1 MSISKKNREKAK
13 NLGTFFLFAGPSLF
27 FFCMAILVPLI
38 FGIYLTFTDW
48 NGISKEKNIIGL
60 QNYITAFQDGSFWQS
75 LLLTMVFTMVSVLVV
90 NYVAFVLARLVT
102 SGVRFQNFYRASF
115 FTPNLIGGVVLG
127 YIWQFIFGRVLV
139 AFGKSMGIGFLSKSW
154 LSSTNLAVAALIL
167 VTVWQYSGYMMLIY
181 IAGLMNIPKE
191 LIEAGK
197 IDGCDDKKCRKY
209 IVMPLMTSSFI
220 ICIFLTIT
228 RCFMTYDLNFSL
240 TEGNPFGST
249 VMASMYVYRKAF
261 SEKNYGL
268 GQTEAIILFVVC
280 AIVSMLQIYVT
291 KRREVEA

>member
-1 MSISKKNREKAK
+1 MSISKKSRTKIK
-13 NLGTFFLFAGPSLF
+13 NTGTFLVFAGPSLF
-27 FFCMAILVPLI
+27 FFFFFFLVPLVY
-38 FGIYLTFTDW
+38 GVYLTFTDW
-48 NGISKEKNIIGL
+48 NGISREKNIVGL
-60 QNYITAFQDGSFWQS
+60 ENYIKAFGDVKFWQS
-75 LLLTMVFTMVSVLVV
+75 LLLTIIFTGIAVLLV
-90 NYVAFVLARLVT
+90 NYIAFHLARLVT
-102 SGVRFQNFYRASF
+102 KGVRFQNFYRASF

-139 AFGKSMGIGFLSKSW
+139 AFGKSLDIGFLSKSW
-154 LSSTNLAVAALIL
+154 LSDTKLAMAALIL

-181 IAGLMNIPKE
+181 IAGLMNVPRE
-191 LIEAGK
+191 LLEAGK
-197 IDGCDDKKCRKY
+197 IDGCDEKACRKY
-209 IVMPLMTSSFI
+209 IVMPMMISSFI

-268 GQTEAIILFVVC
+268 GQTEAILLFVVC
-280 AIVSMLQIYVT
+280 AFVSLMQIYFT
-291 KRREVEA
+291 KKKEVQA

>member
-1 MSISKKNREKAK
+1 MSISKKNKEKAK

-27 FFCMAILVPLI
+27 FFCMAILVPLM

-60 QNYITAFQDGSFWQS
+60 QNYVTAFQDGSFWQS
-75 LLLTMVFTMVSVLVV
+75 LLLTMIFTMISVLLV
-90 NYVAFVLARLVT
+90 NYVAFLLARLVT

-167 VTVWQYSGYMMLIY
+167 VTIWQYSGYMMLIY

-249 VMASMYVYRKAF
+249 VVR
-261 SEKNYGL
+261 
-268 GQTEAIILFVVC
+268 
-280 AIVSMLQIYVT
+280 
-291 KRREVEA
+291 

>member
-1 MSISKKNREKAK
+1 M
-13 NLGTFFLFAGPSLF
+13 
-27 FFCMAILVPLI
+27 
-38 FGIYLTFTDW
+38 
-48 NGISKEKNIIGL
+48 
-60 QNYITAFQDGSFWQS
+60 S
-75 LLLTMVFTMVSVLVV
+75 LLLTIIFTGIAVLLV
-90 NYVAFVLARLVT
+90 NYIAFHLARLVT
-102 SGVRFQNFYRASF
+102 KGVRFQNFYRASF

-139 AFGKSMGIGFLSKSW
+139 AFGKSLDIGFLSKSW
-154 LSSTNLAVAALIL
+154 LSDTKLAMAALIL

-181 IAGLMNIPKE
+181 IAGLMNVPKE
-191 LIEAGK
+191 LLEAGK
-197 IDGCDDKKCRKY
+197 IDGCDEKACKKY
-209 IVMPLMTSSFI
+209 IVMPMMISSFI

-268 GQTEAIILFVVC
+268 GQTEAILLFVVC
-280 AIVSMLQIYVT
+280 AFVSLMQIYFT
-291 KRREVEA
+291 KKKEVQA

>member
-1 MSISKKNREKAK
+1 MSISKKNKEKAK
-13 NLGTFFLFAGPSLF
+13 NLGTFFLFAGSLLF
-27 FFCMAILVPLI
+27 FFCMAILVPLM

-60 QNYITAFQDGSFWQS
+60 QNYVTAFQDGSFWQS
-75 LLLTMVFTMVSVLVV
+75 LLLTMIFTMISVLLV
-90 NYVAFVLARLVT
+90 NYVAFLLARLVT

-167 VTVWQYSGYMMLIY
+167 VTIWQYSGYMMLIY

-291 KRREVEA
+291 KRKEVEA

>member
-1 MSISKKNREKAK
+1 M
-13 NLGTFFLFAGPSLF
+13 
-27 FFCMAILVPLI
+27 
-38 FGIYLTFTDW
+38 
-48 NGISKEKNIIGL
+48 
-60 QNYITAFQDGSFWQS
+60 Q
-75 LLLTMVFTMVSVLVV
+75 
-90 NYVAFVLARLVT
+90 
-102 SGVRFQNFYRASF
+102 
-115 FTPNLIGGVVLG
+115 
-127 YIWQFIFGRVLV
+127 
-139 AFGKSMGIGFLSKSW
+139 IGFLSKSW
-154 LSSTNLAVAALIL
+154 LSSTNLAIAALIL

-209 IVMPLMTSSFI
+209 IVMPLMVSSFI

-280 AIVSMLQIYVT
+280 AIVSLLQIYVT
-291 KRREVEA
+291 KRKEIEA

>member
-1 MSISKKNREKAK
+1 MSISKKSRTKIK
-13 NLGTFFLFAGPSLF
+13 NTGTFLVFAGPSLF
-27 FFCMAILVPLI
+27 FFVMTILVPLVY
-38 FGIYLTFTDW
+38 GVYLTFTDW
-48 NGISKEKNIIGL
+48 NGISREKNMVGL
-60 QNYITAFQDGSFWQS
+60 ENYIKAFGDVKFWQS
-75 LLLTMVFTMVSVLVV
+75 LLLTIIFTGIAVLLV
-90 NYVAFVLARLVT
+90 NYIAFHLARLVT
-102 SGVRFQNFYRASF
+102 KGVRFQNFYRASF

-139 AFGKSMGIGFLSKSW
+139 AFGKSLDIGFLSKSW
-154 LSSTNLAVAALIL
+154 LSDTKLAMAALIL

-181 IAGLMNIPKE
+181 IAGLMNVPKE
-191 LIEAGK
+191 LLEAGR
-197 IDGCDDKKCRKY
+197 IDGCDEKACRKY
-209 IVMPLMTSSFI
+209 IVMPMMISSFI

-268 GQTEAIILFVVC
+268 GQTEAILLFVVC
-280 AIVSMLQIYVT
+280 AFVSLMQIYFT
-291 KRREVEA
+291 KKKEVQA

>member
-1 MSISKKNREKAK
+1 MSISKKSRTKIK
-13 NLGTFFLFAGPSLF
+13 NTGTFLVFAGPSLF
-27 FFCMAILVPLI
+27 FSVMTILVPLVY
-38 FGIYLTFTDW
+38 GVYLTFTDW
-48 NGISKEKNIIGL
+48 NGISREKNIVGL
-60 QNYITAFQDGSFWQS
+60 ENYIKAFGDVKFWQS
-75 LLLTMVFTMVSVLVV
+75 LLLTIIFTGIAVLLV
-90 NYVAFVLARLVT
+90 NYIAFHLARLVT
-102 SGVRFQNFYRASF
+102 KGVRFQNFYRASF

-139 AFGKSMGIGFLSKSW
+139 AFGKSLDIGFLSKSW
-154 LSSTNLAVAALIL
+154 LSDTKLAMAALIL

-181 IAGLMNIPKE
+181 IAGLMNVPKE
-191 LIEAGK
+191 LLEAGK
-197 IDGCDDKKCRKY
+197 IDGCDEKACRKY
-209 IVMPLMTSSFI
+209 IVMPMMISSFI

-268 GQTEAIILFVVC
+268 GQTEAILLFVVC
-280 AIVSMLQIYVT
+280 AFVSLMQIYFT
-291 KRREVEA
+291 KKKEVQA

>member
-1 MSISKKNREKAK
+1 MSISKKSRTKIK
-13 NLGTFFLFAGPSLF
+13 NTGTFLVFAGPLLF
-27 FFCMAILVPLI
+27 FFVMTILVPLVY
-38 FGIYLTFTDW
+38 GVYLTFTDW
-48 NGISKEKNIIGL
+48 NGISREKNIVGL
-60 QNYITAFQDGSFWQS
+60 ENYIKAFGDVKFWQS
-75 LLLTMVFTMVSVLVV
+75 LLLTIIFTGIAVLLV
-90 NYVAFVLARLVT
+90 NYIAFHLARLVT
-102 SGVRFQNFYRASF
+102 KGVRFQNFYRASF

-139 AFGKSMGIGFLSKSW
+139 AFGKSLDIGFLSKSW
-154 LSSTNLAVAALIL
+154 LSDTKLAMAALIL

-181 IAGLMNIPKE
+181 IAGLMNVPKE
-191 LIEAGK
+191 LLEAGK
-197 IDGCDDKKCRKY
+197 IDGCDEKACRKY
-209 IVMPLMTSSFI
+209 IVMPMMISSFI

-268 GQTEAIILFVVC
+268 GQTEAILLFVVC
-280 AIVSMLQIYVT
+280 AFVSLMQIYFT
-291 KRREVEA
+291 KKKEVQA

>member
-1 MSISKKNREKAK
+1 MSLSKKSRTKIK
-13 NLGTFFLFAGPSLF
+13 NTGTFFVFAGPSLF
-27 FFCMAILVPLI
+27 FFVMTILVPLVY
-38 FGIYLTFTDW
+38 GVYLTFTDW
-48 NGISKEKNIIGL
+48 NGISREKNIVGL
-60 QNYITAFQDGSFWQS
+60 ENYIKAFGDVKFWQS
-75 LLLTMVFTMVSVLVV
+75 LLLTIIFTGIAVLLV
-90 NYVAFVLARLVT
+90 NYIAFHLARLVT
-102 SGVRFQNFYRASF
+102 KGVRFQNFYRASF

-139 AFGKSMGIGFLSKSW
+139 AFGKSLDIGFLSKSW
-154 LSSTNLAVAALIL
+154 LSDTKLAMAALIL

-181 IAGLMNIPKE
+181 IAGLMNVPRE
-191 LIEAGK
+191 LLEAGR
-197 IDGCDDKKCRKY
+197 IDGCDEKACRKY
-209 IVMPLMTSSFI
+209 IIMPMMISSFI

-268 GQTEAIILFVVC
+268 GQTEAILLFVVC
-280 AIVSMLQIYVT
+280 AFVSLMQIYFS
-291 KRREVEA
+291 KKKEVKA

>member
-1 MSISKKNREKAK
+1 M
-13 NLGTFFLFAGPSLF
+13 
-27 FFCMAILVPLI
+27 
-38 FGIYLTFTDW
+38 
-48 NGISKEKNIIGL
+48 
-60 QNYITAFQDGSFWQS
+60 
-75 LLLTMVFTMVSVLVV
+75 
-90 NYVAFVLARLVT
+90 
-102 SGVRFQNFYRASF
+102 
-115 FTPNLIGGVVLG
+115 LG
-127 YIWQFIFGRVLV
+127 YIGQFIFGRFLV
-139 AFGKSMGIGFLSKSW
+139 AFGKSMGIVFLSKSW

-167 VTVWQYSGYMMLIY
+167 VTIWQYSGYMMLIY

-291 KRREVEA
+291 KRKEVEA

>member
-1 MSISKKNREKAK
+1 MQKALKKY
-13 NLGTFFLFAGPSLF
+13 FAVFTLPTLIAF
-27 FFCMAILVPLI
+27 AIAFAVPFI
-38 FGIYLTFTDW
+38 MGIYLSFCDFTTVTDAKW
-48 NGISKEKNIIGL
+48 VGIE
-60 QNYITAFQDGSFWQS
+60 NYIKAFGDVKFWQS
-75 LLLTMVFTMVSVLVV
+75 LLLTIIFTGIAVLLV
-90 NYVAFVLARLVT
+90 NYIAFHLARLVT
-102 SGVRFQNFYRASF
+102 KGVRFQNFYRASF

-139 AFGKSMGIGFLSKSW
+139 AFGKSLDIGFLSKSW
-154 LSSTNLAVAALIL
+154 LSDTKLAMAALIL

-181 IAGLMNIPKE
+181 IAGLMNVPKE
-191 LIEAGK
+191 LLEAGK
-197 IDGCDDKKCRKY
+197 IDGCDEKACRKY
-209 IVMPLMTSSFI
+209 IVMPMMISSFI

-268 GQTEAIILFVVC
+268 GQTEAILLFVVC
-280 AIVSMLQIYVT
+280 AFVSLMQIYFT
-291 KRREVEA
+291 KKKEVQA

>member
-1 MSISKKNREKAK
+1 MSISKKSRTKIK
-13 NLGTFFLFAGPSLF
+13 NTGTFFVFAGPSLF
-27 FFCMAILVPLI
+27 FFVMTILVPLVY
-38 FGIYLTFTDW
+38 GVYLTFTDW
-48 NGISKEKNIIGL
+48 NGISREKNIVGL
-60 QNYITAFQDGSFWQS
+60 ENYIKAFGDVKFWQS
-75 LLLTMVFTMVSVLVV
+75 LLLTIIFTGIAVLLV
-90 NYVAFVLARLVT
+90 NYIAFHLARLVT
-102 SGVRFQNFYRASF
+102 KGVRFQNFYRASF

-139 AFGKSMGIGFLSKSW
+139 AFGKSLDIGFLSKSW
-154 LSSTNLAVAALIL
+154 LSDTKLAMAALIL

-181 IAGLMNIPKE
+181 IAGLMNVPKE
-191 LIEAGK
+191 LLEAGK
-197 IDGCDDKKCRKY
+197 IDGCDEKACRKY
-209 IVMPLMTSSFI
+209 IVMPMMISSFI

-268 GQTEAIILFVVC
+268 GQTEAILLFVVC
-280 AIVSMLQIYVT
+280 AFVSLMQIYFT
-291 KRREVEA
+291 KKKEVQA

>member
-1 MSISKKNREKAK
+1 MSISKKSRTKIK
-13 NLGTFFLFAGPSLF
+13 NTGTFLVFAGTSLF
-27 FFCMAILVPLI
+27 FFVMTILVPLVY
-38 FGIYLTFTDW
+38 GVYLTFTDW
-48 NGISKEKNIIGL
+48 NGISREKNIVGL
-60 QNYITAFQDGSFWQS
+60 ENYIKAFGDVKFWQS
-75 LLLTMVFTMVSVLVV
+75 LLLTIIFTGIAVLLV
-90 NYVAFVLARLVT
+90 NYIAFHLARLVT
-102 SGVRFQNFYRASF
+102 KGVRFQNFYRASF

-139 AFGKSMGIGFLSKSW
+139 AFGKSLDIGFLSKSW
-154 LSSTNLAVAALIL
+154 LSDTKLAMAALIL

-181 IAGLMNIPKE
+181 IAGLMNVPKE
-191 LIEAGK
+191 LLEAGR
-197 IDGCDDKKCRKY
+197 IDGCDEKACRKY
-209 IVMPLMTSSFI
+209 IVMPMMISSFI

-268 GQTEAIILFVVC
+268 GQTEAILLFVVC
-280 AIVSMLQIYVT
+280 AFVSLMQIYFT
-291 KRREVEA
+291 KKKEVQA